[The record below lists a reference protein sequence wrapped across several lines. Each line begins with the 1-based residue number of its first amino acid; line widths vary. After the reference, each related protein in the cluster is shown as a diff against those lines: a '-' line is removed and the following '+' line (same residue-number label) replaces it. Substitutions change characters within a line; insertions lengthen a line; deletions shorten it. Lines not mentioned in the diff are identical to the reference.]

1 MENVES
7 VNLLKVGEEDGN
19 SFGKSWISLVSPIK
33 EELNKSMVNNYSVV
47 TIENNK
53 DFLRQISRAVD
64 IEKDTK
70 LQDDIKVLDGFC
82 KANSVMA
89 MAAVQLWIPKR
100 LVYLKNTNLEL
111 IQRMQRNE
119 TTDEDELFNESRV
132 LINPKVI
139 KREWLTEY
147 WEACRSCLDNF
158 CRVLRPYSI
167 GVEYFDVQWE
177 KHKDIFEWFES
188 TVLSHELDHLDW
200 ILHMDV
206 AEESMIMPVEG
217 RKVWRQTHD
226 YHIFSK
232 TGDYEELKK
241 NFSWI
246 KL

>member
-1 MENVES
+1 MKNVES
-7 VNLLKVGEEDGN
+7 EKSLRVEEGDVN
-19 SFGKSWISLVSPIK
+19 SFGKSWDSLVSFTK
-33 EELNKSMVNNYSVV
+33 ENLNKSMVNNNFVV
-47 TIENNK
+47 TIENNEN
-53 DFLRQISRAVD
+53 FLRQISKFVD
-64 IEKDTK
+64 IENDTK
-70 LQDDIKVLDGFC
+70 LQNDIKVLDDFC

-119 TTDEDELFNESRV
+119 TTAEDELFNESRV
-132 LINPKVI
+132 LINPEVI

-167 GVEYFDVQWE
+167 TVEYFDVQWE
-177 KHKDIFEWFES
+177 KHKDTFEWFES

-232 TGDYEELKK
+232 TGDYEELKR
-241 NFSWI
+241 FSWM
-246 KL
+246 K

>member
-1 MENVES
+1 MKNVES
-7 VNLLKVGEEDGN
+7 EKSWRVEEGDVN
-19 SFGKSWISLVSPIK
+19 SFGKSWDSLVSFTK
-33 EELNKSMVNNYSVV
+33 ENLNKSMVNNNFVV
-47 TIENNK
+47 TIENNEN
-53 DFLRQISRAVD
+53 FLRQISKFVD
-64 IEKDTK
+64 IENDTK
-70 LQDDIKVLDGFC
+70 LQNDIKVLDDFC
-82 KANSVMA
+82 KTNSVMA

-119 TTDEDELFNESRV
+119 TTAEDELFNESRV
-132 LINPKVI
+132 LINPEVI

-167 GVEYFDVQWE
+167 SVEYFDVQWE
-177 KHKDIFEWFES
+177 KHKDTFEWFES

-232 TGDYEELKK
+232 TGDYEELKR
-241 NFSWI
+241 FSWM
-246 KL
+246 K